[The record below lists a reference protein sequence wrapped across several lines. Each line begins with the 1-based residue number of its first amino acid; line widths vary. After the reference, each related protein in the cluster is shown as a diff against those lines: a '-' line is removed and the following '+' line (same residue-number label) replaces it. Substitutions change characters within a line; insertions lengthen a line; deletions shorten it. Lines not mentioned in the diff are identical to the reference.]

1 MPAPVKDVQSV
12 PGIAIE
18 KTRPFIT
25 LLEEIRSAVA
35 QGDVEWAR
43 ACANRML
50 EDDAL
55 ALLEDLTPEELS
67 RLFVFLGDES
77 LAVLLSRLDNRD
89 AAHIL
94 TRMSAAQAADILEQ
108 IEPDDATDIF
118 AEVEQTNPEAAGIIL
133 IEMDPDEAAEIRD
146 LMAYPPDSAGGIMT
160 PSFVAVFPTL
170 RADQTINALRK
181 VAEQTEDIN
190 YVYVVDRD
198 EKLLGVLSLHRL
210 VLSGP
215 DTLVTDL
222 MMPDIISVQ
231 VDVDQEV
238 AARILTERDLLAL
251 PVVDANGRLLG
262 IITADDVHDILEEEA
277 TEDIARLGGSQPLEV
292 PYLRAKPIL
301 LFRKRIVWLFVLFIA
316 QFFTVSI
323 QEHYESIL
331 AQVTILAVF
340 VPILIGTGGNV
351 GSQTVSTIIRA
362 MALGEVQPRHIFRII
377 GKEAVTG
384 LALGIVMGVLMFL
397 RAQFTGSGDINVAL
411 TVGLTIVALCTWA
424 ATVGAV
430 LPIVLSKMKFD
441 PAVVSAPF
449 ISSFVDSTGL
459 IIYFTLAGF
468 LLNVR

>member
-1 MPAPVKDVQSV
+1 MPVPSTATSTPRDVHPEHDDDTPS
-12 PGIAIE
+12 
-18 KTRPFIT
+18 
-25 LLEEIRSAVA
+25 LLDEIRAAVA
-35 QGDVEWAR
+35 KGDVERAR
-43 ACANRML
+43 SCANRML

-55 ALLEDLTPEELS
+55 ALLEDLSTEELS

-77 LAVLLSRLDNRD
+77 LAVLMSRLNDRD

-118 AEVEQTNPEAAGIIL
+118 TEVEQANPEVAGTIL

-160 PSFVAVFPTL
+160 PAFVAVFPDL
-170 RADQTINALRK
+170 RTDQTISALRK
-181 VAEQTEDIN
+181 VVEEVRSVH

-198 EKLLGVLSLHRL
+198 EKLIGVLSLSRL
-210 VLSGP
+210 VLSRADTPVTELMTP
-215 DTLVTDL
+215 DV
-222 MMPDIISVQ
+222 ISVE
-231 VDVDQEV
+231 VDTNQEE
-238 AARILTERDLLAL
+238 AARILTDHDFLAL
-251 PVVDANGRLLG
+251 PVVDADGRLLG
-262 IITADDVHDILEEEA
+262 IITADDVHDILEAAA
-277 TEDIARLGGSQPLEV
+277 TEDIERLGGSQPLEV
-292 PYLRAKPIL
+292 PYLRANPIL

-362 MALGEVQPRHIFRII
+362 MALGEVQARHVLRII

-397 RAQFTGSGDINVAL
+397 RAELTGSGDINVSL
-411 TVGLTIVALCTWA
+411 TVGLTILALCMWA

-430 LPIVLSKMKFD
+430 LPIALSKLRFD

-459 IIYFTLAGF
+459 IIYFTLAGI
-468 LLNVR
+468 LLHVS